1 MPNRKHAN
9 QKKQVAIAF
18 PAMTHYERA
27 FRGVLDYGREHG
39 GWTFMASPEAFT
51 TPVQWLSGWPGDGA
65 IVMLTSAEDTKA
77 ARRLKLPMVNLT
89 GILPTTPIPRVT
101 VDNRAVGR
109 LAVEHLADCGFSRFA
124 FYGLRD
130 IWYSQLRLEGFR
142 AATAA
147 MGGACHVYEAPSPL
161 IARRAWQGETDKLDR
176 WLKAL
181 PKPVGLLA
189 VTDHRA
195 RMVVDTC
202 LRLGLTVP
210 DDVAVVGVDNDEM
223 TCSWTDPP
231 LSSVDCNSYQI
242 GRHAAAL
249 LDQLMQG
256 DQLPQRELHIQPRE
270 VVQRRSSDVAAVE
283 DPYVARA
290 AKYVRDHISEA
301 FGVEALVDHVN
312 VSRRWLEQSFAKSLH
327 CTPHEYICR
336 MRVQAAKQM
345 LAGPQKLTMRDIAE
359 ACGFHDAR
367 RFRLVFQRLENMPPG
382 QYRKRARVPGSEDRG
397 SRVEGR

>member
-1 MPNRKHAN
+1 MPTRKKKSRRKSKLAAR
-9 QKKQVAIAF
+9 KQVAIAF

-51 TPVQWLSGWPGDGA
+51 TPVQWLQGWPGDGA
-65 IVMLTSAEDTKA
+65 IVMLTSEADAKA
-77 ARRLKLPMVNLT
+77 ARRIRLPMVNLT
-89 GILPTTPIPRVT
+89 GILPKTPIPRVT
-101 VDNRAVGR
+101 VDNPAVGR
-109 LAVEHLADCGFSRFA
+109 MVAEHLGDCGFTRFA

-130 IWYSQLRLEGFR
+130 IWYSQLRLQGFQQ
-142 AATAA
+142 AVESL
-147 MGGACHVYEAPSPL
+147 GGRCAVYEAPSPL

-176 WLKAL
+176 WLQEL
-181 PKPVGLLA
+181 PKPVGLMA
-189 VTDHRA
+189 VTDQRA

-202 LRLGLTVP
+202 LRLGFKVP
-210 DDVAVVGVDNDEM
+210 DDVAVVGIDNDEM

-256 DQLPQRELHIQPRE
+256 DDLPERELHIQPRE

-290 AKYVRDHISEA
+290 ARYVRDHIAEP
-301 FGVEALVDHVN
+301 FGVEALVEHVE
-312 VSRRWLEQSFAKSLH
+312 VSRRWLEQSFAKTLH
-327 CTPHEYICR
+327 CTPHEYICK

-345 LAGPQKLTMRDIAE
+345 LVGHPDATLREVAV

-367 RFRLVFQRLENMPPG
+367 RFRLVFLRTEGITPIA
-382 QYRKRARVPGSEDRG
+382 YRKQAV
-397 SRVEGR
+397 VV